1 MKKWVYLFSEG
12 KADMRNLLG
21 GKGANLAEMT
31 NLGLPVPQGFTITTE
46 ACTQYYEDG
55 REINDEIKGQ
65 IDEYIVK
72 MEEITGKKFGDLEN
86 PLLVSVRSGA
96 RASMPGMMDTILNL
110 GLNEDVVN
118 VIAEKSGNP
127 RWAWDCYRRFIQMYS
142 DVVMEVGK
150 KYFEDLIDKMKADRG
165 VTQDVELTADD
176 LKELANQFKAE
187 YKEKI
192 GTDFPTDPKEQ
203 LYGAIKA
210 VFRSWDNPRANV
222 YRRDNDIPYSWGT
235 AVNVQSMA
243 FGNMGDDCG
252 TGVAFTRDP
261 ATGNKG
267 LFGEFLTNAQGED
280 VVAGV
285 RTPMKIAEMEEKFPE
300 AFAQFKDVCEKLEN
314 HYRDMQ
320 DMEFTV
326 EHGKLYMLQTRNGK
340 RTAQA
345 ALKIACDLVD
355 EGMRTEEEA
364 VLMID
369 PRNLDTLLHP
379 QFDVT
384 ALKNAT
390 PAGKGLGAS
399 PGAACGKVVFSADD
413 AVAWAERGEKVV
425 LVRLET
431 SPEDITGMKAA
442 QGILT
447 VRGGMTSHAAVVARG
462 MGKCCVSGCGD
473 ISMDEANKKFTLAG
487 KEYTEGDAI
496 SIDGSTGN
504 IYDGIIPT
512 VDAQIAGEFGRVM
525 AWADKYRRLSV
536 RTNADTPQDAKKA
549 RELGAEGIGLC
560 RTEHMFFEESRIAT
574 FREMIC
580 ADTVEEREDA
590 LERILPYQ
598 QSDFVALYE
607 ALEGCPVTIRFLD
620 PPLHEFV
627 PIEEKDIA
635 KLAYK
640 QGKSVEKIKE
650 YINSLHEFNPMMGH
664 RGIRLAVTYPE
675 IARMQTKA
683 VIRAAIEVAGK
694 HPDWKVEPEI
704 MIPLVCDVKELKV
717 VKKIVVDTADEE
729 IANAGVDLKYQVGTM
744 IEIPRAALT
753 ADEIATEADFF
764 CFGTNDLTQMTF
776 GFSRDDAGKF
786 LEAYYDTKIF
796 ENDPFARLDQAG
808 VGKLMDLS
816 IKLGKPVNPNLHVG
830 ICGEHGGDPQ
840 SVEFCHKIG
849 LDYVSCSPFRVPIA
863 RLAAAQA
870 AIQNKDD
877 KASIEDKVS
886 EALKVA
892 GEKANEAG
900 KKASEACNKAK
911 DVALDVASQA
921 GVELNKLG
929 KEALKVGKEV
939 AKASVAGAKAGWK
952 EAKKTYNDLKS
963 DEK

>member
-1 MKKWVYLFSEG
+1 MAKKWVYLFSEG
-12 KADMRNLLG
+12 NADMRELLG

-31 NLGLPVPQGFTITTE
+31 GLGLPVPQGFTISTE

-55 REINDEIKGQ
+55 RKINDEIQAQ
-65 IDEYIVK
+65 IMEYIVK
-72 MEEITGKKFGDLEN
+72 MEEITGKKFGDKEN

-110 GLNEDVVN
+110 GLNEEVVE
-118 VIAEKSGNP
+118 VIAAQSGNP
-127 RWAWDCYRRFIQMYS
+127 RWAWDCYRRFIQMFS

-150 KYFEDLIDKMKADRG
+150 KYFEELIDKMKAKKG
-165 VTQDVELTADD
+165 VKQDVELNADD

-187 YKEKI
+187 YKAKI
-192 GTDFPTDPKEQ
+192 GEDFPSDPKVQ
-203 LYGAIKA
+203 LMEAIKA

-261 ATGNKG
+261 ATGDKG

-285 RTPMKIAEMEEKFPE
+285 RTPMKIQEMADKFPE
-300 AFAQFKDVCEKLEN
+300 AFAQFEKVCATLEE

-340 RTAQA
+340 RTAKA
-345 ALKIACDLVD
+345 ALKIAVDLVE
-355 EGMRTEEEA
+355 EGMRTEKEA
-364 VLMID
+364 VAMID

-379 QFDVT
+379 QFDAK
-384 ALKNAT
+384 ALKAAT
-390 PAGKGLGAS
+390 PIGKGLGAS
-399 PGAACGKVVFSADD
+399 PGAACGQIVFTAEDAEAWNAD
-413 AVAWAERGEKVV
+413 GKKVV

-431 SPEDITGMKAA
+431 SPEDITGMKAS

-462 MGKCCVSGCGD
+462 MGSCCVSGCSE
-473 ISMDEANKKFTLAG
+473 IAMDEENKKFTLAG
-487 KEYTEGDAI
+487 KEFHEGDFI

-512 VDAQIAGEFGRVM
+512 VPATIADEFATVM
-525 AWADKYRRLSV
+525 AWADKYRKLKV
-536 RTNADTPQDAKKA
+536 RTNADTPADAKKA

-560 RTEHMFFEESRIAT
+560 RTEHMFFEGDRIDA

-580 ADTVEEREDA
+580 ADTVEEREAA
-590 LERILPYQ
+590 LAKILPVQ
-598 QSDFVALYE
+598 QGDFEALYE
-607 ALEGCPVTIRFLD
+607 ALEGNPVTIRFLD

-627 PIEEKDIA
+627 PTEEADIE
-635 KLAYK
+635 KLAAA
-640 QGKSVEKIKE
+640 QGKSVERIKE
-650 YINSLHEFNPMMGH
+650 IISSLHEFNPMMGH
-664 RGIRLAVTYPE
+664 RGCRLAVTYPE
-675 IARMQTKA
+675 IAKMQTSA
-683 VIRAAIEVAGK
+683 VIRAAINVQKA

-704 MIPLVCDVKELKV
+704 MIPLVGDVKELKY
-717 VKKIVVDTADEE
+717 VKKVVVETANAE
-729 IANAGVDLKYQVGTM
+729 IAAAGADLKYEVGTM

-753 ADEIATEADFF
+753 ADDIAKEAEFF

-776 GFSRDDAGKF
+776 GFSRDDSGKF
-786 LEAYYDTKIF
+786 LSAYYDAKIF
-796 ENDPFARLDQAG
+796 ENDPFAKLDQTG
-808 VGKLMDLS
+808 VGKLMEMA
-816 IKLGKPVNPNLHVG
+816 IKLGKATRPELHCG
-830 ICGEHGGDPQ
+830 ICGEHGGDPT

-870 AIQNKDD
+870 AI
-877 KASIEDKVS
+877 
-886 EALKVA
+886 
-892 GEKANEAG
+892 
-900 KKASEACNKAK
+900 
-911 DVALDVASQA
+911 
-921 GVELNKLG
+921 
-929 KEALKVGKEV
+929 KEG
-939 AKASVAGAKAGWK
+939 
-952 EAKKTYNDLKS
+952 
-963 DEK
+963 

>member
-1 MKKWVYLFSEG
+1 MSKKYCYLFTEG
-12 KADMRNLLG
+12 NAKMRELLG

-31 NLGLPVPQGFTITTE
+31 NIGLPVPQGFTITTE

-55 REINDEIKGQ
+55 RQINGEIMAEIM
-65 IDEYIVK
+65 EYIEK
-72 MEEITGKKFGDLEN
+72 MEKITGKKFGDHEN

-110 GLNEDVVN
+110 GLNEDVVD
-118 VIAEKSGNP
+118 VIAKKSNNP

-150 KYFEDLIDKMKADRG
+150 KYFEQLIDAMKEKKG
-165 VTQDVELTADD
+165 VTQDVELSAED
-176 LKELANQFKAE
+176 LKELAMQFKAE
-187 YKEKI
+187 YKAKI
-192 GTDFPTDPKEQ
+192 GEDFPTDPKEQ
-203 LYGAIKA
+203 LMGAIKA

-261 ATGNKG
+261 ATGAKG

-285 RTPMKIAEMEEKFPE
+285 RTPMKIAEMEQKFPE
-300 AFAQFKDVCEKLEN
+300 AFAEFKKVCKILED

-326 EHGKLYMLQTRNGK
+326 EHGKLFMLQTRNGK

-364 VLMID
+364 VLMIE

-379 QFDVT
+379 QFDAK
-384 ALKNAT
+384 ALKAAT
-390 PAGKGLGAS
+390 PIGKGLGAS
-399 PGAACGKVVFSADD
+399 PGAACGKIVFTADD
-413 AVAWAERGEKVV
+413 AEAWKARGEKVV

-431 SPEDITGMKAA
+431 SPEDITGMKAS

-462 MGKCCVSGCGD
+462 MGTCCVSGCSE
-473 ISMDEANKKFTLAG
+473 IIMDEENKKFTLAG
-487 KEYTEGDAI
+487 KTFHEGDFI

-512 VDAQIAGEFGRVM
+512 VDASIAGEFGRIM
-525 AWADKYRRLSV
+525 GWADKYRTLKV
-536 RTNADTPQDAKKA
+536 RTNADTPRDAAKA
-549 RELGAEGIGLC
+549 VELGAEGIGLC
-560 RTEHMFFEESRIAT
+560 RTEHMFFEADRIAA

-580 ADTVEEREDA
+580 SDTVEEREEA
-590 LERILPYQ
+590 LEKILPYQ
-598 QSDFVALYE
+598 QGDFEKLYE
-607 ALEGCPVTIRFLD
+607 TLEGKPVTIRFLD

-627 PIEEKDIA
+627 PTEEADIEALAAA
-635 KLAYK
+635 KH
-640 QGKSVEKIKE
+640 KSVEDIKA
-650 YINSLHEFNPMMGH
+650 IIASLHEFNPMMGH
-664 RGIRLAVTYPE
+664 RGCRLAVTYPE
-675 IARMQTKA
+675 IAKMQTAA
-683 VIRAAIEVAGK
+683 VIRAAINVQKK
-694 HPDWKVEPEI
+694 HPDWKIVPEI
-704 MIPLVCDVKELKV
+704 MIPLVGDVKEFKF
-717 VKKIVVDTADEE
+717 VKKIVVEVADAE
-729 IANAGVDLKYQVGTM
+729 IKAAGIDLEYEVGTM

-753 ADEIATEADFF
+753 ADEIAAEADFF

-786 LEAYYDTKIF
+786 LNAYYDTKIF
-796 ENDPFARLDQAG
+796 ENDPFAKLDQNG
-808 VGKLMDLS
+808 VGKLMQMTIAMS
-816 IKLGKPVNPNLHVG
+816 KPVNPKLHCG
-830 ICGEHGGDPQ
+830 ICGEHGGDPT
-840 SVEFCHKIG
+840 SVEFCNDIG

-863 RLAAAQA
+863 RLSAAQA
-870 AIQNKDD
+870 AI
-877 KASIEDKVS
+877 
-886 EALKVA
+886 
-892 GEKANEAG
+892 
-900 KKASEACNKAK
+900 KKHNA
-911 DVALDVASQA
+911 
-921 GVELNKLG
+921 
-929 KEALKVGKEV
+929 
-939 AKASVAGAKAGWK
+939 
-952 EAKKTYNDLKS
+952 
-963 DEK
+963 